1 MSASKGVRRMNGYS
15 NQTIKKKKRK
25 KRMDIPDFVILD
37 FEYFTKKQ
45 VENGI

>member
-15 NQTIKKKKRK
+15 NQTIKKKKW
-25 KRMDIPDFVILD
+25 MDIPDFVILD

-45 VENGI
+45 VENEI